1 MSLDA
6 ELETWRREWQ
16 SEAAV
21 PADLRRRVERQS
33 RWLKIGI
40 AGDILVTVAIGGGVI
55 ALAARSP
62 QPDML
67 LLVAATWSFIAV
79 AWAFRLV
86 VSRGL
91 WSPTAIDTAAFVDL
105 SIRRCRAQLKAAVFG
120 AGLFVVEMAFCLG
133 WIYRHSAPRVPL
145 LGWLFGSV
153 FNGLIWLFSLAFFV
167 CLVWYRR
174 KKRAELAWLA
184 GLSDPSDSF
193 AARRRDEHGGLGR

>member
-1 MSLDA
+1 MSLDT

-16 SEAAV
+16 SKTAV
-21 PADLRRRVERQS
+21 PADLSRRVERQS

-40 AGDILVTVAIGGGVI
+40 AADIVVTVAIGGGVI

-67 LLVAATWSFIAV
+67 LLAAATWSFIAV
-79 AWAFRLV
+79 AWAFRLII
-86 VSRGL
+86 SRGL
-91 WSPTAIDTAAFVDL
+91 WSPAAIDTAAFVDL
-105 SIRRCRAQLKAAVFG
+105 SVRRCRAQLKATVFG

-153 FNGLIWLFSLAFFV
+153 FNGLVWLFSLAFFI
-167 CLVWYRR
+167 CLVCYWR
-174 KKRAELAWLA
+174 KKRAELAWLRT
-184 GLSDPSDSF
+184 LSEPS
-193 AARRRDEHGGLGR
+193 

>member
-16 SEAAV
+16 AEAAV
-21 PADLRRRVERQS
+21 PPDLRRRVERQS
-33 RWLKIGI
+33 RWLKVGI

-67 LLVAATWSFIAV
+67 LLAAATWSFIAA
-79 AWAFRLV
+79 AWAFRIV
-86 VSRGL
+86 ISRGL
-91 WSPTAIDTAAFVDL
+91 WSPAAIDTAAFVDL
-105 SIRRCRAQLKAAVFG
+105 SIKRCRAQLAATVFG

-133 WIYRHSAPRVPL
+133 WIYRRVAPRVPL

-153 FNGLIWLFSLAFFV
+153 FNGLVWLFSLAFFI